1 MKTRIKEVNDL
12 HRVIDIE
19 VPPQQINKELKQ
31 IYQQLGKR
39 AKLPGFRAGR
49 VPEDLLG
56 KYYKEEVEDELLR
69 RLIPE
74 TTQKFIRE
82 GNLSPLTLPEV
93 SNVQLEKDR
102 LKFRISFDIRPQINL
117 KRYKGIKTKSKNIKV
132 TTEDIQKVLHKL
144 QDDNAQMVNVEE
156 EKVKE
161 GDYIICD
168 FRCSINGKII
178 EKKEKTWLHI
188 SDNLKL
194 PELKKSLLGTKRE
207 DEINIEATLGKE
219 VYGREFEGKRA
230 NFRIKIHEIKYK
242 KLSIINDEFAKSL
255 GPFSNL
261 SELKEKIKEEL
272 DKNNKISIKHDT
284 QSQIISFLLNS
295 CSFPL
300 SNSLVNAEK
309 EAMVQSIQRRL
320 SHQGYNDTET
330 KEQVNKLEETVSEE
344 AKNKVKLWFI
354 LDYIAEQEGIKISQ
368 GEIDDQIQS
377 IAAQTKQT
385 PEDLRKRIKSER
397 LEERICLELKQTK
410 VLEFLLNEADIV
422 ET

>member
-1 MKTRIKEVNDL
+1 MKDRIKEVDAL
-12 HRVIDIE
+12 HRVVDIE
-19 VPPQQINKELKQ
+19 IPPQQINKELKQ

-74 TTQKFIRE
+74 TTQKFISE
-82 GNLSPLTLPEV
+82 KKLSPLTMPEV
-93 SNVQLEKDR
+93 SNVQLERDS
-102 LKFRISFDIRPQINL
+102 LKFTISFDIKPQIDL
-117 KRYKGIKTKSKNIKV
+117 RRYKGIKIKSKNIEV
-132 TTEDIQKVLHKL
+132 ITEDIQKVLHKL
-144 QDDNAQMVNVEE
+144 QDDNAQMVNAEE

-178 EKKEKTWLHI
+178 EKKEKIWLHI
-188 SDNLKL
+188 SDDLKL

-207 DEINIEATLGKE
+207 DEINIEATLDKE
-219 VYGREFEGKRA
+219 VYGREFEGERA

-242 KLSIINDEFAKSL
+242 KLPTINDEFAKSL

-272 DKNNKISIKHDT
+272 DKNNKIRIKHDT
-284 QSQIISFLLNS
+284 QSQIINFLLNS

-309 EAMVQSIQRRL
+309 EAMVQSVQRRL
-320 SHQGYNDTET
+320 SHQGYNDAET
-330 KEQVNKLEETVSEE
+330 KEQVNKLDKALSGE
-344 AKNKVKLWFI
+344 AKDKVKLWFI

-368 GEIDDQIQS
+368 EEIDDQIKS
-377 IAAQTKQT
+377 ISAQTKQV
-385 PEDLRKRIKSER
+385 PENLKKRDKRLEKRIY
-397 LEERICLELKQTK
+397 LELKQTK
-410 VLEFLLNEADIV
+410 VLEFLLREANMAQ
-422 ET
+422 T